1 MTSIDITTVLNIIKD
16 VIDENN
22 CDFNKKKFYENIK
35 SKVIREVT
43 PLLKHKPIKVLE
55 SIDKKTNNELYKN
68 INKLKTDEEIDKYKV
83 ETLKEYCKYNGIS
96 SKSTFR
102 KKDYIDNI
110 KTFNMINKDE
120 ISQYFTINNRNIYFT
135 RLNHK
140 LHESLYYKNLHFHG
154 NITKHLN
161 ELKRFSSDILD
172 YIYYHK
178 YEDYFVAF
186 LKDEKMYYTK
196 IDIDSNFKLNI
207 NKNYIIDGLYVKA
220 CRDFIRVF

>member
-83 ETLKEYCKYNGIS
+83 ET
-96 SKSTFR
+96 
-102 KKDYIDNI
+102 
-110 KTFNMINKDE
+110 
-120 ISQYFTINNRNIYFT
+120 
-135 RLNHK
+135 
-140 LHESLYYKNLHFHG
+140 
-154 NITKHLN
+154 
-161 ELKRFSSDILD
+161 
-172 YIYYHK
+172 
-178 YEDYFVAF
+178 
-186 LKDEKMYYTK
+186 
-196 IDIDSNFKLNI
+196 
-207 NKNYIIDGLYVKA
+207 
-220 CRDFIRVF
+220 